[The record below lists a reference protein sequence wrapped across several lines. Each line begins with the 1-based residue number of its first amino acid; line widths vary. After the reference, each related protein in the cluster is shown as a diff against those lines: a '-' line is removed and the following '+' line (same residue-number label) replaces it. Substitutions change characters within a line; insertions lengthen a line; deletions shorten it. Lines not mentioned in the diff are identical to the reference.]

1 MDITTNNN
9 IYSSVAISQTAS
21 NTQNTNSTFNTLVNT
36 QEQEAI
42 PISKMPRTPKIIE
55 FLDRYNKFSTLSPTD
70 EKIFKD
76 ILSDNKLTK
85 EEANS
90 LTYEQV
96 EKISN
101 LLTTNLPLNKEEFD
115 AMPIVQMGVD
125 LIATRATGNREF
137 NEAFYNTL
145 KQLDDNDASIL
156 RGEVDNN
163 LGQLYLGKELK
174 ATFEYWGSY
183 LANPWEYEKMDA
195 NFGKF
200 IKDVINHHE
209 AIINNPKVI
218 DVIKPQFQK
227 IVDVYKVLEKN
238 YNEIINNLKKEQQM
252 STNSVSTSVNTI
264 NQTSN
269 SFSKTSNVDKAKSD
283 DFENYIASKKNTT
296 QSNSNTKTENKTE
309 IIEEKDS
316 TQKLYD
322 DIISLLRT
330 GFTKDE
336 IKAFEDRLKEIL
348 KMKKDGKPAKEIQ
361 AALKQLS
368 MEILEAKKR
377 VMGQVVKKADD
388 STAKT
393 SATNT
398 TSTEGIT
405 TFDKTIADMKTM
417 IQDIKNSS
425 KNTDINDKKEQN
437 DEVYD
442 RLRMLLKMS

>member
-42 PISKMPRTPKIIE
+42 PINKMPRTTKIIE

-70 EKIFKD
+70 EKIFRD

-322 DIISLLRT
+322 DIISLLKT